1 MLQFNQSKEIL
12 SKERLAQLSII
23 IPTYNESQNILD
35 LLASIKTILCDS
47 FCTEIIVV
55 DDNSPDKTGMLVED
69 YSKNYTNSGA
79 LAQQQY
85 DINLN
90 RDQSSNIFI
99 KVIHRPRK
107 AGLIS
112 AILEGIRSSNGQY
125 ILVMDADFSHSPE
138 VIPTMVHELESSDID
153 IVVASRYANG
163 GSIVG
168 WSLKRKLISKGA
180 VKIAKYVLPISKEVK
195 DPMSGFFALK
205 RPVLRHIAIDTAGY
219 KILLEILV
227 KSKYAKVKEVPYTFS
242 DRKAGKSKLDNY
254 VIWDYIKSVYYL
266 YLYGRRS
273 VKARAQLKKVE
284 RRKSA
289 LFFSKVG
296 RFYTV
301 GASGLLL
308 NYVISILLSN
318 NPVTNLGYMQ
328 ATIVGIIASN
338 ISNFF
343 LNKVWTFEDRTFS
356 IKKTLRQY
364 GIFAAISS
372 GGVAIQLGS
381 LYLCVESGIQYELSL
396 LTAVA
401 LASFGNFLLNKKFT
415 FGEKVWG

>member
-1 MLQFNQSKEIL
+1 LQFDQSKEVL
-12 SKERLAQLSII
+12 SNERLAQLSII

-35 LLASIKTILCDS
+35 LLVSIKKTLCDLFS
-47 FCTEIIVV
+47 TEIIVV
-55 DDNSPDKTGMLVED
+55 DDNSPDNTGRLVED
-69 YSKNYTNSGA
+69 YSKNYTNSGV

-85 DINLN
+85 DINLD
-90 RDQSSNIFI
+90 RSYQFSYFSIR
-99 KVIHRPRK
+99 VIHRPRK

-138 VIPTMVHELESSDID
+138 MIPKMLHELGSSDID
-153 IVVASRYANG
+153 VVIASRYAKG

-168 WSLKRKLISKGA
+168 WSLKRKVISKGA

-205 RPVLRHIAIDTAGY
+205 RPVLRHIAIDSAGY

-227 KSKYAKVKEVPYTFS
+227 KSKDAKVKEVPYTFA
-242 DRKAGKSKLDNY
+242 DRKAGKSKLDNH
-254 VIWDYIKSVYYL
+254 VILDYIKSVYYL

-273 VKARAQLKKVE
+273 AKAKAQLKRVG

-289 LFFSKVG
+289 LFLSKAG

-318 NPVTNLGYMQ
+318 SSDTNLGYLQ
-328 ATIVGIIASN
+328 ATMLGIVASN

-343 LNKVWTFEDRTFS
+343 LNKVWTFEDRDFS
-356 IKKTLRQY
+356 IKRTLRQY
-364 GIFAAISS
+364 GVFAAISS
-372 GGVAIQLGS
+372 AGIAIQLGS

-396 LTAVA
+396 LTAVI